1 MIVRLPKIK
10 SIQEVPDA
18 TLEEAALLAAYF
30 SKARQSEKVEVDY
43 TFRSQVRKPGAKRG
57 WSSVTAT
64 GTVVNPQEN
73 RVNGLL
79 QSGQDPSCIGR
90 RWHRQGSMVPGFLPD
105 HALSVHS
112 T

>member
-1 MIVRLPKIK
+1 MWLHTKNIPGSHVIVRLPKKIK

-43 TFRSQVRKPGAKRG
+43 TFRSQVRKPGGAKPG
-57 WSSVTAT
+57 MVIYDNYWTI
-64 GTVVNPQEN
+64 VVNPQEN

-79 QSGQDPSCIGR
+79 QSEVKTP
-90 RWHRQGSMVPGFLPD
+90 P
-105 HALSVHS
+105 A
-112 T
+112 